1 MIIDTV
7 ERENRRGNFIVFRFA
22 SQPAG
27 RPGGGR
33 RLASSLPLAAAR
45 TPHARRTHAAG
56 TPQARRRHATG
67 TPHAR
72 AHLVRDANCKLQG
85 KPTFF
90 KAKSSRTLSHICSV
104 AISCI
109 LLAYTLCSAGGS
121 WTNTGVP

>member
-45 TPHARRTHAAG
+45 TPHARRTHATG
-56 TPQARRRHATG
+56 TPQARHTHA
-67 TPHAR
+67 AR
-72 AHLVRDANCKLQG
+72 
-85 KPTFF
+85 T
-90 KAKSSRTLSHICSV
+90 RTLKGQI
-104 AISCI
+104 ISKC
-109 LLAYTLCSAGGS
+109 LLGVIIWTKIATKKFDNFCPGGQIKKIEALFI
-121 WTNTGVP
+121 